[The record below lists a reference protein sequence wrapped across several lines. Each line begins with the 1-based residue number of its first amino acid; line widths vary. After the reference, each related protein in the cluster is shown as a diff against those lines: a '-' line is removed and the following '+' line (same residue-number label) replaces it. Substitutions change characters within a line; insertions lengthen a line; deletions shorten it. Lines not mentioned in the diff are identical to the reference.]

1 MTGVM
6 DRIKGWF
13 GGHANAVKDKAEGG
27 EPVATPPAGLGEDD
41 RETSTNAQTGGA
53 SGEPWSGND

>member
-1 MTGVM
+1 MTGIV

-13 GGHANAVKDKAEGG
+13 GRPASVVKNESEGG
-27 EPVATPPAGLGEDD
+27 EPVATPPAGLGEDA